1 MRKKFLFVFG
11 LMAAMT
17 AMQSCIDK
25 DYDLDDM
32 DLTIGTDSDL
42 TLPMCSTGDIIL
54 KNIMDL
60 KEDGVVQFVTD
71 GAGNSYFAVMQD
83 GKANI
88 DPIHIN
94 TISFKPNLSNIDPI
108 SINLRELANLAPRQA
123 RKKISVKIPL
133 PIVGE
138 QTLNIPDDQINFHYD
153 LDSDDAKYVIDA
165 NNPSSRTKISSD
177 VIQINKVEF
186 KDNTQLVLKMS
197 VNGFFN
203 WIPTATLSNMVL
215 TLPKD
220 LHVSKCTLMDKEAI
234 SIKDGVINLSD
245 EEGVQ
250 IPTNG
255 SDITLVLTLAGMEQG
270 ENFKFDGDSHI
281 VSFGGEF
288 GISGTFQITAANID
302 EAALNTYLAN
312 NVTLEN
318 LQTIYTTRSLACIM
332 PEKVTFT
339 GQAEFTGEGIVLE
352 KFQGKLQHEVDQI
365 EPIKLDN
372 LPDFLNDDDVVLDL
386 DNPVL
391 LLKARQEL
399 PATAT
404 TTLTLKS
411 TVKGTTQTVRIDV
424 SLPGKQDIYYYI
436 ADKPLS
442 DKEKSMLP
450 AEYRNATPLPIS
462 DGKVVNLIKKIPDQ
476 INVEVAPIA
485 LDASLTPID
494 ITDEYNVK
502 VEYKVFA
509 PLTLGSEF
517 QLVYRDTE
525 RDWAKD
531 LDDYKDLNVG
541 LLELKAKAHS
551 NLPAKVTL
559 KLIPIDKQGIRVQQL
574 DVNEIV
580 IDASP
585 NGTDKVTDVVFT
597 VKPRGSYTLNDVI
610 TGKNGAQQLD
620 GITYEARIDNAE
632 TGATLREDAKIVL
645 KEIQVTLKGGITY
658 DANDKKDK

>member
-1 MRKKFLFVFG
+1 
-11 LMAAMT
+11 MT

-88 DPIHIN
+88 APVSIQK
-94 TISFKPNLSNIDPI
+94 ISFKPNLSSIDPI
-108 SINLRELANLAPRQA
+108 SINLRELANLTPRQA
-123 RKKISVKIPL
+123 RKKISVKITL

-138 QTLNIPDDQINFHYD
+138 QTLTIPDDQINFHYD
-153 LDSDDAKYVIDA
+153 LNSDDAKYVIDA
-165 NNPSSRTKISSD
+165 SNSSSRTKISND

-186 KDNTQLVLKMS
+186 KDNTQLVLNMS

-203 WIPTATLSNMVL
+203 WIPSATLSNMVL

-220 LHVSKCTLMDKEAI
+220 LHVSKCTLMGQDAI
-234 SIKDGVINLSD
+234 SIEDGTINLSD
-245 EEGVQ
+245 EQGVQ

-270 ENFKFDGDSHI
+270 ENFKFDSDTHI

-288 GISGTFQITAANID
+288 GVSGTFQITAANID

-365 EPIKLDN
+365 EPIKLDK
-372 LPDFLNDDDVVLDL
+372 LPNFLNDSNVVLDL
-386 DNPVL
+386 NNPIL

-404 TTLTLKS
+404 TSLTLKS
-411 TVKGTTQTVRIDV
+411 TVNGATQTVKISDL

-450 AEYRNATPLPIS
+450 AEYRNATRLTS

-485 LDASLTPID
+485 LDASQTPID
-494 ITDEYNVK
+494 ITDEYDVK

-509 PLTLGSEF
+509 PLTLGNEF
-517 QLVYRDTE
+517 LLVYSDTE

-531 LDDYKDLNVG
+531 LKDYEDLNAG
-541 LLELKAKAHS
+541 SLELKAKAHS
-551 NLPAKVTL
+551 NLPAKVTFSL
-559 KLIPIDKQGIRVQQL
+559 TPIDNQGHRVQQL
-574 DVNEIV
+574 DVNNIV

-597 VKPRGSYTLNDVI
+597 IKPRGSYTINDVL

-620 GITYEARIDNAE
+620 GITYVARIDNAVAE
-632 TGATLREDAKIVL
+632 ATLREDAKIVL
-645 KEIQVTLKGGITY
+645 KEIQLTLKGGITV
-658 DANDKKDK
+658 DANDKK